1 MNALKFTILSFC
13 LIIFFFLNLFVGSV
27 NIPFETVMA
36 SLRGAGEGAEN
47 FIIIN
52 NRLPM
57 AITSLLGGSAL
68 AMAGLLLQTAFRN
81 PLAGP
86 SILGITSGAS
96 LGVALV
102 MLLFGGTIT
111 AGALSV
117 SGYAAVIAGAFAG
130 SILIMGILLALSA
143 ILRNDLMLLIAGI
156 MIGYIVSS
164 AITLLNYSSTAQ
176 SLQGYV
182 MWGMGTFNGVA
193 LRQLPFFSILIFAG
207 LFLSCML
214 MKPLDLLLLGD
225 SYAKNL
231 GLNLTR
237 IRNILLLATGILTAT
252 ATAYCGPVSFIGLA
266 VPHIARLIFPTD
278 IHRTIMPATALTGG
292 AVALIC
298 SFICVLPDGGVIPLN
313 AVTPL
318 IGAPVVIWVILRKK

>member
-1 MNALKFTILSFC
+1 
-13 LIIFFFLNLFVGSV
+13 
-27 NIPFETVMA
+27 
-36 SLRGAGEGAEN
+36 
-47 FIIIN
+47 
-52 NRLPM
+52 
-57 AITSLLGGSAL
+57 
-68 AMAGLLLQTAFRN
+68 
-81 PLAGP
+81 
-86 SILGITSGAS
+86 
-96 LGVALV
+96 
-102 MLLFGGTIT
+102 
-111 AGALSV
+111 
-117 SGYAAVIAGAFAG
+117 
-130 SILIMGILLALSA
+130 
-143 ILRNDLMLLIAGI
+143 
-156 MIGYIVSS
+156 
-164 AITLLNYSSTAQ
+164 
-176 SLQGYV
+176 
-182 MWGMGTFNGVA
+182 MGTFNGVA

-207 LFLSCML
+207 LLLSFML

-266 VPHIARLIFPTD
+266 VPHISRLIFPTD